1 MYLRHLRS
9 IVLKGNKKME
19 IVYLIVGLAIGF
31 VITFLFLKN
40 KKTVP
45 IEEVN
50 RINDEFNSL
59 KIEAGRLTERIKL
72 FEIDKTSLQSDL
84 KNEREKSEQ
93 LNSENSA
100 LKSDYSNL
108 QQKLTEQKAEVEELQ
123 KKFTTEFEN
132 LANRIFDDKTKRF
145 SEQSKTNLQE
155 ILNPLKERITEFQ
168 SKVEETNKES
178 IKGHASLREQLSML
192 KDMNQQITQEAKNLT
207 EALKGQSK
215 IQGNW
220 GEFILESILE
230 KSGLVKGREY
240 VVQESLTAE
249 SGKRFQPDVIIK
261 LPENK
266 SIVIDSKVSLVAYE
280 KFISSDD
287 EHQKQLALREHINSI
302 RSHIKNLSS
311 KNYQNLYQL
320 ESLDFVL
327 MFMPVE
333 PAFALAVQ
341 NDQTIFNDA
350 FEMNIVI
357 VSPSTL
363 LATLRTIS
371 SIWRQENQNRYA
383 LEIARQSGDMLD
395 KFTAF
400 VDDLISVGKGLV
412 NAKDNYDKA
421 MNKLTEG
428 RGNLISRSE
437 KIKQLGAKASKSLPP
452 AIINRAD
459 LDDDNNLTDN

>member
-1 MYLRHLRS
+1 
-9 IVLKGNKKME
+9 ME
-19 IVYLIVGLAIGF
+19 IVFLIVGIIFGVVSASF
-31 VITFLFLKN
+31 FAY
-40 KKTVP
+40 
-45 IEEVN
+45 
-50 RINDEFNSL
+50 S
-59 KIEAGRLTERIKL
+59 RIKGETGRVEERGIL
-72 FEIDKTSLQSDL
+72 LEKEKVNLENNLDSERQKVIELSSKLSALQSDY
-84 KNEREKSEQ
+84 K
-93 LNSENSA
+93 
-100 LKSDYSNL
+100 NL
-108 QQKLTEQKAEVEELQ
+108 QQKLTEQKAEIEKLQ
-123 KKFTTEFEN
+123 ERFTKEFEN
-132 LANRIFDDKTKRF
+132 LANRIFKEKSDEF
-145 SEQSKTNLQE
+145 SKQSKTNLQE

-178 IKGHASLREQLSML
+178 IRGHASLREQLSML

-215 IQGNW
+215 TQGNW

-287 EHQKQLALREHINSI
+287 ESQKALALREHINSI

-371 SIWRQENQNRYA
+371 SIWRQEKQNRNA
-383 LEIARQSGDMLD
+383 LEIAKQSGDMLD

-400 VDDLISVGKGLV
+400 VEDLLTVGKGLISV
-412 NAKDNYDKA
+412 KDNYDKA
-421 MNKLTEG
+421 MNKLTDG
-428 RGNLISRSE
+428 RGNLINRAE

-452 AIINRAD
+452 NILNRAD
-459 LDDDNNLTDN
+459 QDDDTNLLDN

>member
-1 MYLRHLRS
+1 
-9 IVLKGNKKME
+9 ME
-19 IVYLIVGLAIGF
+19 IIYLIGGLIIGF
-31 VITFLFLKN
+31 VIAFFFFKS
-40 KKTVP
+40 KKTIS

-59 KIEAGRLTERIKL
+59 KVEAGKLSERIKL
-72 FEIDKTSLQSDL
+72 FESDKSLLQSDL
-84 KNEREKSEQ
+84 KNERDKSEK
-93 LNSENSA
+93 LTSENSSI
-100 LKSDYSNL
+100 KSDYSNL

-155 ILNPLKERITEFQ
+155 ILNPLKERIVEFQ

-178 IKGHASLREQLSML
+178 IRGHASLREQLSML

-207 EALKGQSK
+207 DALRGQSK
-215 IQGNW
+215 TQGNW

-287 EHQKQLALREHINSI
+287 ESQKTLSLREHINSI

-371 SIWRQENQNRYA
+371 SIWRQEKQNRNA
-383 LEIARQSGDMLD
+383 MEIAKQSGDMLD
-395 KFTAF
+395 KFTSF
-400 VDDLISVGKGLV
+400 VEDLISVGKGLIST
-412 NAKDNYDKA
+412 KDNYDKA
-421 MNKLTEG
+421 MNKLTDG
-428 RGNLISRSE
+428 RGNLISRAE
-437 KIKQLGAKASKSLPP
+437 KIKELGAKTSKQLPP
-452 AIINRAD
+452 SIINRAD
-459 LDDDNNLTDN
+459 ED

>member
-1 MYLRHLRS
+1 
-9 IVLKGNKKME
+9 ME
-19 IVYLIVGLAIGF
+19 IVYLIIGLAIGL
-31 VITFLFLKN
+31 VIALLFLKS
-40 KKTVP
+40 KKTIP

-84 KNEREKSEQ
+84 KNEREKSEKF
-93 LNSENSA
+93 NSDNSS

-108 QQKLTEQKAEVEELQ
+108 QTKLSEQKAEIEDLQ

-132 LANRIFDDKTKRF
+132 LANRIFKEKTDEF
-145 SEQSKTNLQE
+145 SKQSKTNLQE

-178 IKGHASLREQLSML
+178 IRGNASLREQLSML

-215 IQGNW
+215 TQGNW
-220 GEFILESILE
+220 GEFILESVLE

-240 VVQESLTAE
+240 VVQESLMAE

-371 SIWRQENQNRYA
+371 SIWRQEKQNRNA
-383 LEIARQSGDMLD
+383 LEIAKQSGALYD
-395 KFTAF
+395 KFVGF
-400 VDDLISVGKGLV
+400 IEDLASVGDRMDQAKTSYV
-412 NAKDNYDKA
+412 NA
-421 MNKLTEG
+421 MSKLVDG
-428 RGNLISRSE
+428 SGNLIGRVE
-437 KIKQLGAKASKSLPP
+437 KIKKLGAKTSKSLPP
-452 AIINRAD
+452 AILNRAKED
-459 LDDDNNLTDN
+459 SEE